1 MVYYRYVVKR
11 KELMKL
17 SELPKHVTLYEI
29 AKVLGVTAPAT
40 YKWKKTGVIPK
51 LRVFE
56 LKEKKPEWFTKEQK

>member
-1 MVYYRYVVKR
+1 
-11 KELMKL
+11 MKL